1 MVKEFEIE
9 LLHNAVILLLP
20 YNWAYNQEKRI
31 GILRGFLHLV
41 FTIALF
47 IIDKTWEQT
56 KDPPMNEQMK
66 KIGCIYMM
74 EYYPAVKELNP
85 SPFPATQRNQVSL
98 W

>member
-1 MVKEFEIE
+1 MVKKFEIE

-20 YNWAYNQEKRI
+20 NNWAYNQEKRI
-31 GILRGFLHLV
+31 GILKGFSHLV

-66 KIGCIYMM
+66 KICCIYMM
-74 EYYPAVKELNP
+74 LHYMMGWKKKP
-85 SPFPATQRNQVSL
+85 SHFPATQRNQVSL
-98 W
+98 